1 MLLLSTKQS
10 FVIFIKINWTDGDF
24 QGLNLSVK
32 NKNIII
38 IKLVLEF
45 TASSQETDTIYKY
58 TWRDPKLV
66 EQTDGM

>member
-24 QGLNLSVK
+24 QGLYLSVK

-45 TASSQETDTIYKY
+45 TASSQETDTI
-58 TWRDPKLV
+58 
-66 EQTDGM
+66 